1 MAVTAVPDTGHGA
14 SVTFGTTS
22 WTGRVRKVN
31 GIEVSK
37 EAVETTY
44 LGTSTNKTFMAGDLQ
59 TAGVRFGGRNCYM
72 DLAASRRRCRNRS
85 EHRRNRADYPREVPR

>member
-44 LGTSTNKTFMAGDLQ
+44 LGT
-59 TAGVRFGGRNCYM
+59 
-72 DLAASRRRCRNRS
+72 
-85 EHRRNRADYPREVPR
+85 